1 MPIDTNRSSIQ
12 WLTSMVLVLVL
23 WTGFAFLEHRGDID
37 SSHHEH
43 HHCQLFAQALHGITS
58 PFTVLPLIRQKPIEN
73 ESEIITQ
80 LFKSLPNKKARS
92 PPQLSNQLPLFT

>member
-12 WLTSMVLVLVL
+12 WLPSIVLVLVL
-23 WTGFAFLEHRGDID
+23 WTGFAFLDHMVDID

-58 PFTVLPLIRQKPIEN
+58 PFTILPLIRQKPIEHKPK
-73 ESEIITQ
+73 IIAE
-80 LFKSLPNKKARS
+80 LFKPLPNKKARS
-92 PPQLSNQLPLFT
+92 PPKISNQLLLFT